1 MTEFKEVG
9 QKRSSRGGRG
19 WIRWINVHRDSAR
32 THRHASPSLLPV
44 ADIAE
49 LKINTSIQPRVDL
62 KHCVDR
68 LLGRPAHAHTYQ
80 LQLAADKKTI

>member
-62 KHCVDR
+62 KHSVDR
-68 LLGRPAHAHTYQ
+68 I
-80 LQLAADKKTI
+80 LAALRTCRPMSTSSQQTKIET